1 MTDNAIRRVPFTTNI
16 LSGGTRR
23 RPSSGHPL
31 TCICTEAQKGTC
43 FQDAQSRYPAG
54 HHRLGESIDKLP
66 LGTGSRSAQ
75 NGNPGIHEHEAE
87 LGVEDEFHTLLPILF
102 ADSKHK
108 LLRPIDHLDA
118 FLRQDLS
125 VERLT
130 NIHGWL
136 WMVGRPQAARSLYRL
151 KMKNRTIIA
160 TEQADLHLTWS
171 DSYIFIKPLPP
182 YLLHAD
188 FWTKHLCNGD
198 ELHENA
204 CGFLLSYAWL
214 IRSQSDFEIAT
225 KDDLTPSLLPANLEW
240 NEWQTFMGEVLGNVS
255 PDTPYL
261 PDSCAMHFK
270 VSKRYQYGELRLGRI
285 NKIYRFAP
293 IWWYAHLFDGYHS
306 GYDQYGTFFNR
317 NFAWLIV
324 VFAYIT
330 VVLTAMQVGLALNI
344 NDFKDDSRLQKASYG
359 FSVFSMVL
367 VAAAVGLAVILFVLI
382 FIYNLVETLIAHGL
396 RLYRAKKRQAAASEL
411 ENDDHR

>member
-1 MTDNAIRRVPFTTNI
+1 MTDNAIYRVPFTTNI
-16 LSGGTRR
+16 LSGGASRR
-23 RPSSGHPL
+23 
-31 TCICTEAQKGTC
+31 
-43 FQDAQSRYPAG
+43 
-54 HHRLGESIDKLP
+54 LP
-66 LGTGSRSAQ
+66 LDDSRSAP
-75 NGNPGIHEHEAE
+75 NPDISEHEAG
-87 LGVEDEFHTLLPILF
+87 LGLGDGMHTLLPILF

-108 LLRPIDHLDA
+108 LLRPTDHLDA

-130 NIHGWL
+130 DIHSWL
-136 WMVGRPQAARSLYRL
+136 WMVGRPQAAQSLHRL

-171 DSYIFIKPLPP
+171 NSYIFIKPLPP
-182 YLLHAD
+182 YLLFAD
-188 FWTKHLCNGD
+188 FWTKNLCD
-198 ELHENA
+198 DTLHENA

-240 NEWQTFMGEVLGNVS
+240 NEWQTFMSEFLSKVS
-255 PDTPYL
+255 PEMPYP
-261 PDSCAMHFK
+261 PDRGVTEFK

-285 NKIYRFAP
+285 NKIYRFVP
-293 IWWYAHLFDGYHS
+293 PWCFAHLFRGYHS
-306 GYDQYGTFFNR
+306 GYDQYGTFFSR
-317 NFAWLIV
+317 NFAWLIA

-344 NDFKDDSRLQKASYG
+344 KGFKDDSRLQNAAYG

-367 VAAAVGLAVILFVLI
+367 VTAVVGLGVMLFLLI
-382 FIYNLVETLIAHGL
+382 FVYNLVETVIAHSV
-396 RLYRAKKRQAAASEL
+396 RRYKAKKRVTATTDAEGK
-411 ENDDHR
+411 NHR